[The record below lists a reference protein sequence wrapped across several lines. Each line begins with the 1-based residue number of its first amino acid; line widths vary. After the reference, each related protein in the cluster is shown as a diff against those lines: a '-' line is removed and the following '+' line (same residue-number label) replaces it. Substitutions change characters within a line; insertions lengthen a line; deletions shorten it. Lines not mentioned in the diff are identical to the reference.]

1 MMVQGGQVGGMVATT
16 GHAEA
21 MIEMGGKSN
30 FNLEETELYKQY
42 MVSNQG
48 GQV

>member
-1 MMVQGGQVGGMVATT
+1 MMVQGGQVGGMVT

-21 MIEMGGKSN
+21 MIETGAKGN

-42 MVSNQG
+42 MA
-48 GQV
+48 